1 MAEGTTLLTWQG
13 VKSLESSNLSLSA
26 AKRSEAN
33 KMINATKLL
42 WSHKDSNAGA
52 MFCDASRRA
61 EPRGGG

>member
-1 MAEGTTLLTWQG
+1 
-13 VKSLESSNLSLSA
+13 
-26 AKRSEAN
+26 
-33 KMINATKLL
+33 MINATKLL